1 MPQVVDGADDI
12 VVGLGRLIAVIFLLD
27 AEENLNLAGIG
38 GLQAADLGLIGA
50 DVLLWHTGC
59 VVECVGM
66 AGEAEGRAAEA
77 DGLLHELFGR
87 VAPVAEGGV
96 RVVVRKNHGRIL

>member
-1 MPQVVDGADDI
+1 
-12 VVGLGRLIAVIFLLD
+12 
-27 AEENLNLAGIG
+27 
-38 GLQAADLGLIGA
+38 
-50 DVLLWHTGC
+50 
-59 VVECVGM
+59 M

-87 VAPVAEGGV
+87 IAAVAEGGV